1 MKKKYVII
9 LLFIS
14 LCLCLFFIQDSFAK
28 YLTSASETANMNI
41 ARWKIIVNNKD
52 IRDNSSSSAIISPV
66 FLGNDNVASDIIA
79 PGSEGYFDLII
90 DANAA
95 DVSFKYKI
103 DITTDENSAVKDI
116 IAVKYKINNG
126 EEILFTGGNQ
136 TIEKSVL
143 HSDNTDVINIRVY
156 IKWNDG
162 DGSEM
167 DNIADTAA
175 TQNKVGAILK
185 VNMNFTELV

>member
-162 DGSEM
+162 DSSEM

-175 TQNKVGAILK
+175 TQNEVGAILK
-185 VNMNFTELV
+185 VNMNFTQLV

>member
-143 HSDNTDVINIRVY
+143 HSDNTNVINIRVY

-162 DGSEM
+162 DSSEM
-167 DNIADTAA
+167 DNSADTAA
-175 TQNKVGAILK
+175 TQNEVGAILK
-185 VNMNFTELV
+185 VNMNFTQLV

>member
-90 DANAA
+90 DANEA

-175 TQNKVGAILK
+175 TQNEVGAILK
-185 VNMNFTELV
+185 VNMNFTQLV

>member
-185 VNMNFTELV
+185 VNMNFTQLV

>member
-90 DANAA
+90 DAKAA

-156 IKWNDG
+156 IKWKDG

-167 DNIADTAA
+167 DNSPDTAA
-175 TQNKVGAILK
+175 TQNKVGAVLK
-185 VNMNFTELV
+185 VNMNFTQLV

>member
-143 HSDNTDVINIRVY
+143 HSDNTNVINIRVY

-167 DNIADTAA
+167 DNSADTAA

-185 VNMNFTELV
+185 VNMNFTQLV

>member
-66 FLGNDNVASDIIA
+66 FLGNDNVAGDIIA

-185 VNMNFTELV
+185 VNMNFTQLV

>member
-66 FLGNDNVASDIIA
+66 FLGNDNVAGDIIA

-167 DNIADTAA
+167 DNSADTAA
-175 TQNKVGAILK
+175 TQNEVGAILK
-185 VNMNFTELV
+185 VNMNFTQLV

>member
-28 YLTSASETANMNI
+28 YLTSANETANMNI

-66 FLGNDNVASDIIA
+66 FLGNDNVAGDIIA

-143 HSDNTDVINIRVY
+143 HSDNTNVINIRVY

-167 DNIADTAA
+167 DNSADTAA
-175 TQNKVGAILK
+175 TQNEVGAILK
-185 VNMNFTELV
+185 VNMNFTQLV

>member
-167 DNIADTAA
+167 DNIAYTAA

-185 VNMNFTELV
+185 VNMNFTQLV

>member
-175 TQNKVGAILK
+175 TKNKVGAILK
-185 VNMNFTELV
+185 VNMNFTQLV

>member
-9 LLFIS
+9 LLFVS

-52 IRDNSSSSAIISPV
+52 IRDNSSSSTIISPV

-116 IAVKYKINNG
+116 IAVKYKINNE

-167 DNIADTAA
+167 DNSADTAA

-185 VNMNFTELV
+185 VNMNFTQLV

>member
-167 DNIADTAA
+167 DNSADTAA
-175 TQNKVGAILK
+175 TQNEVGAILK
-185 VNMNFTELV
+185 VNMNFTQLV

>member
-175 TQNKVGAILK
+175 TQNEVGAILK
-185 VNMNFTELV
+185 VNMNFTQLV

>member
-95 DVSFKYKI
+95 DVSFKYKL

-185 VNMNFTELV
+185 VNMNFTQLV

>member
-14 LCLCLFFIQDSFAK
+14 LCLCLLFIQDSFAK

-66 FLGNDNVASDIIA
+66 FLGNDNVAGDIIA

-143 HSDNTDVINIRVY
+143 HSDNTNVINIRVY

-175 TQNKVGAILK
+175 TQNEVGAILK
-185 VNMNFTELV
+185 VNMNFTQLV

>member
-162 DGSEM
+162 DGSEI
-167 DNIADTAA
+167 DNSADRAA
-175 TQNKVGAILK
+175 TQNEVGAILK
-185 VNMNFTELV
+185 INMNFTQLV